1 MRIINL
7 AICPTYLDETGFMIN
22 NNNYYRWIQKNN
34 KDFNVGP
41 KKNNKERVNLLLAVT
56 SEKIINYKLI
66 KENTNGE
73 NFVLFLKELFD
84 TILKNEKNK
93 YIIIMDNSTQIKQ
106 MNL

>member
-66 KENTNGE
+66 KENTNG
-73 NFVLFLKELFD
+73 
-84 TILKNEKNK
+84 
-93 YIIIMDNSTQIKQ
+93 
-106 MNL
+106 